1 MTLLLVKMKVVANPG
16 PSRKPPCN
24 HRGARY
30 KNAYLNAVT
39 SASYEFSE
47 DGSTAIVFSIRG
59 SLLADI
65 ARTAKTMPKT
75 TIP

>member
-1 MTLLLVKMKVVANPG
+1 MTLLRVNMKVVANPG

-24 HRGARY
+24 HRGTRY

-47 DGSTAIVFSIRG
+47 DGSTAIVFSLCG
-59 SLLADI
+59 SFLPEI
-65 ARTAKTMPKT
+65 ARIAKTMPKT